1 MTNAT
6 AEQSRRPDRLDTEI
20 VMTMLMRRNGGS
32 GVQTHVRTV
41 GQYLDAATRP
51 TSVVN
56 PFSSKDPL
64 LPPVFG
70 ARFAIRLFSPQ
81 ASVWWYRYWHAYY
94 LERALAAHLSGAGPA
109 VVYAQCPVSA
119 AVALRVRTTQPV
131 VMAAHFNLSQADE
144 WAGKGDIDPS
154 GTMFGAIR
162 SFEEQVLTELDGIV
176 YVSEFARSVLEERM
190 PAIRNVPGIVI
201 PNPVN
206 IPLQG
211 AGAAHTADLIT
222 VGAVE
227 PRKNHRYLLEVLAA
241 AARRGHRYTL
251 SVVGDGP
258 DRRALQGL
266 AKALGLGDQVRFLGY
281 QADPPSLMA
290 GHRLYCHTATMENLP
305 IALLEAMAGG
315 LPVVA
320 GAVGGIPEIVRPG
333 QEGQF
338 WPLDDAE
345 AAAGV
350 LIEVLE
356 DPARLQA
363 MSAAATV
370 RAETEFSSEV
380 VGKRLVSF
388 LENIEIRRGKLTD
401 QPD

>member
-6 AEQSRRPDRLDTEI
+6 AESAHRRDRLDTEI
-20 VMTMLMRRNGGS
+20 VMAMLMRRNGGS

-41 GQYLDAATRP
+41 RQYLDDAARP
-51 TSVVN
+51 ASVVN

-64 LPPVFG
+64 LPPIFG
-70 ARFAIRLFSPQ
+70 ARFAIRMFSPQ
-81 ASVWWYRYWHAYY
+81 AGVWWYRHWHAHY
-94 LERALAAHLSGAGPA
+94 LQRALSAHLSNAGPA
-109 VVYAQCPVSA
+109 VLYAQCPVSA

-131 VMAAHFNLSQADE
+131 VMAAHFNVSQADE
-144 WAGKGDIDPS
+144 WAGKGEIARF

-162 SFEEQVLTELDGIV
+162 LFEEQVLTELDGIV
-176 YVSEFARSVLEERM
+176 YVSEFARSVLEDRM

-206 IPLQG
+206 IPSPG
-211 AGAAHTADLIT
+211 AVSPHSADLIT
-222 VGAVE
+222 VGALE
-227 PRKNHRYLLEVLAA
+227 PRKNHSYLLEVLGA

-258 DRRALQGL
+258 DRRALQAQ

-338 WPLDDAE
+338 WPLDDPE

-356 DPARLQA
+356 DPVRLRA
-363 MSAAATV
+363 MAASATV
-370 RAETEFSSEV
+370 RAEAEFSSEV

-388 LENIEIRRGKLTD
+388 LENTEIRRRKLTD
-401 QPD
+401 